1 MKASDAA
8 YEVLSKAGEPLHV
21 KDLTSRMITQGLWQT
36 QGKTPWDTISAI
48 LGTEINELGAAS
60 RFARREA
67 NTFDLR
73 RPNDP
78 IPAISEI
85 GGGPKAWMF
94 QGNPS
99 RYDLLGGI
107 AAGLLTNYA
116 MNQHRDHAAYGDR
129 VFFFLSGDKAGIY
142 AIGRVTSTAYRAEQ
156 ANEFGE
162 WKVDVAFEATVDP
175 PLLRV
180 PDIAEDPV
188 LATFGPFTGRMGT
201 NFPMP
206 ADVAMRLEDAIASHL
221 HPVDPTKAPA
231 QFDPVAY
238 ALDQSIEH
246 ARQTVKD
253 ELLDHLRGLEPA
265 EFEHVIRLLLGAL
278 DYQDVKVVGKTGDQ
292 GVDVRAVLRY
302 RGVADVP
309 TSVQAKRFGAGNN
322 VEGSVI
328 GRLRGSLPVEAHGIV
343 ITTSDFTKQ
352 ARVEATMP
360 GLKPIALVN
369 GTELIELL
377 VDLGIGVE
385 KRQVE
390 VIRLAA
396 AKLAADLAG

>member
-1 MKASDAA
+1 
-8 YEVLSKAGEPLHV
+8 
-21 KDLTSRMITQGLWQT
+21 
-36 QGKTPWDTISAI
+36 
-48 LGTEINELGAAS
+48 
-60 RFARREA
+60 
-67 NTFDLR
+67 
-73 RPNDP
+73 
-78 IPAISEI
+78 
-85 GGGPKAWMF
+85 
-94 QGNPS
+94 
-99 RYDLLGGI
+99 
-107 AAGLLTNYA
+107 
-116 MNQHRDHAAYGDR
+116 
-129 VFFFLSGDKAGIY
+129 
-142 AIGRVTSTAYRAEQ
+142 
-156 ANEFGE
+156 
-162 WKVDVAFEATVDP
+162 
-175 PLLRV
+175 
-180 PDIAEDPV
+180 
-188 LATFGPFTGRMGT
+188 
-201 NFPMP
+201 
-206 ADVAMRLEDAIASHL
+206 MRLEEAIAAHL

-231 QFDPVAY
+231 IRPGGIRPGSVDR
-238 ALDQSIEH
+238 D
-246 ARQTVKD
+246 ARQTVKN
-253 ELLDHLRGLEPA
+253 ELLYHLLRALQPP

-278 DYQDVKVVGKTGDQ
+278 DYQDVNVVGKTGDH

-309 TSVQAKRFGAGNN
+309 TSVQAKRYGAGNN

-369 GTELIELL
+369 GTDLIELL